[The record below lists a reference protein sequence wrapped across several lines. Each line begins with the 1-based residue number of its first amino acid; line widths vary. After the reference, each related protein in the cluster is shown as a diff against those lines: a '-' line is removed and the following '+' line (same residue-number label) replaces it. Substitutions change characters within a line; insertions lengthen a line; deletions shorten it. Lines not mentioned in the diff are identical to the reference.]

1 MVGADLDAAVKS
13 INDFVKTTKNGF
25 ANVDGAII
33 ASTNEFKRLQSLLS
47 KTEDPRA
54 ISVYQKRLQDL
65 AATLSSQIPPAAAKS
80 AAALNNVNK
89 AVANANPT
97 LVNFGRVV
105 QDAPFGIIGIA
116 NNIDPL
122 ISSFQSLKASTGST
136 GAALK
141 SLFSALA
148 GPAGIAIGVSAVT
161 SALIAFGPQI
171 AKFFEGNKQGA
182 ASAAAAAEA
191 VESLDKAV
199 AEFAT
204 TAQAAAGKE
213 ISGLDSLVKGIKNV
227 NLSQQQ
233 RLFYVDELQKKY
245 PAYFGNL
252 TNEQILAGQTGDAY
266 KRLTADILAASKAR
280 AAQDVLSK
288 IAAQQLAVLEKKA
301 LLAAEAE
308 RQITEAR
315 TGTRIVF
322 GGSTTGTSTGSVTIT
337 AEEKQKFARDQLAL
351 STKSLDLEL
360 KKLTD
365 QANFYVEFVDA
376 GAAATAN
383 LGQKQVAATKATNSQ
398 ASAVKE
404 LAKNTTE
411 LKAVTAEKL
420 EFLPI
425 GSIAQLNKEIQALR
439 GQQELTFDPAV
450 FQNYQNEIDAIALKI
465 KEIQGGI
472 LPEIDTEVQALR
484 NYAAAMK
491 SIFDQTGD
499 KDEEARLLRIGQT
512 AEFAA
517 GQITDLFNQSFT
529 AISQG
534 ESPIKAITN
543 SLKGLIVRLVAA
555 AAAAALLSALL
566 PGGTAIGGVVAGGG
580 QGFGAL
586 FGSLFGLASGG
597 IASRPTP
604 ALIGDGGPEAV
615 IPLSQL
621 ANIIGGVAMQMGGG
635 GGGNLSIVR
644 GQDIYYSNNNASRSF
659 GRLFG

>member
-1 MVGADLDAAVKS
+1 MAAEFKILVGADLDAAVKS

-25 ANVDGAII
+25 GNIDAAVLGSI
-33 ASTNEFKRLQSLLS
+33 NEFKKLQSLLNKS
-47 KTEDPRA
+47 EDPKA
-54 ISVYQKRLQDL
+54 IAIYQKQLQSL
-65 AATLSSQIPPAAAKS
+65 AATLSTQIPPAAAKT
-80 AAALNNVNK
+80 AASLNNVNK

-136 GAALK
+136 GGALK
-141 SLFSALA
+141 SLFAGLA
-148 GPAGIAIGVSAVT
+148 GPAGIAIAVSAVT
-161 SALIAFGPQI
+161 SALVAFGPQI
-171 AKFFEGNKQGA
+171 KEFITGFGSASKITKEAREEITKLAEEAAKELVTFGKLAGFIADASRPLNERKMAIAELRKQYGPYLKNLTDEEILIGRTKA
-182 ASAAAAAEA
+182 AYDAAIESILRKATIKGLEKEIEKEVALAAEKILTIQK
-191 VESLDKAV
+191 ESLLNEQKKNQELKKGEANTKN
-199 AEFAT
+199 AAM
-204 TAQAAAGKE
+204 AQA
-213 ISGLDSLVKGIKNV
+213 
-227 NLSQQQ
+227 
-233 RLFYVDELQKKY
+233 
-245 PAYFGNL
+245 
-252 TNEQILAGQTGDAY
+252 DAY
-266 KRLTADILAASKAR
+266 VEAAKSGRVVGEVTAEVVKN
-280 AAQDVLSK
+280 
-288 IAAQQLAVLEKKA
+288 QQLANQALENAPDKA
-301 LLAAEAE
+301 
-308 RQITEAR
+308 I
-315 TGTRIVF
+315 TRIKNQLMESVQPLLKLTESYKDLGIK
-322 GGSTTGTSTGSVTIT
+322 GGGGLKIIEDSTKDINEATKQSSVLLD
-337 AEEKQKFARDQLAL
+337 AELPKREANLTVQRATTQEIENANAALRERNRLQALSPLGAGLARDTFA
-351 STKSLDLEL
+351 
-360 KKLTD
+360 
-365 QANFYVEFVDA
+365 
-376 GAAATAN
+376 
-383 LGQKQVAATKATNSQ
+383 
-398 ASAVKE
+398 
-404 LAKNTTE
+404 
-411 LKAVTAEKL
+411 
-420 EFLPI
+420 
-425 GSIAQLNKEIQALR
+425 
-439 GQQELTFDPAV
+439 TFDPTALQSNV
-450 FQNYQNEIDAIALKI
+450 SSQKDA
-465 KEIQGGI
+465 
-472 LPEIDTEVQALR
+472 
-484 NYAAAMK
+484 
-491 SIFDQTGD
+491 

-543 SLKGLIVRLVAA
+543 SLKGLIVRLAAA